1 MTLPPDLSW
10 HPRDIAL
17 KTDTAMVLLLG
28 TKEVA
33 LVSQRIDGVW
43 ISTVNRHIDDWRR
56 QRSATHPSKAYA
68 MRMAERWAVAQL
80 DRIRADLS
88 R

>member
-1 MTLPPDLSW
+1 MTIPPDLSW

-17 KTDTAMVLLLG
+17 KSDTAVALLLG

-43 ISTVNRHIDDWRR
+43 LSTVNRHIDDWRR
-56 QRSATHPSKAYA
+56 QRSAIHPSKEHA